1 MPSVSSNGP
10 NWIRRQKAR
19 TDRDLE
25 GLGPVRRFLAKL
37 FGRDPAG
44 RSEIVPS
51 VRGDISAD
59 RVPPSPGSGGPDIP
73 R

>member
-37 FGRDPAG
+37 FGRDADQQSGAAPRGFEAPHDAASSG
-44 RSEIVPS
+44 ADAPVDRS
-51 VRGDISAD
+51 R
-59 RVPPSPGSGGPDIP
+59 
-73 R
+73 